1 MAVWVHV
8 LLFDVDGTL
17 LHSGGA
23 GRRALNE
30 AFEEIFGI
38 PEAMKEINPNGL
50 TDAIICK
57 KMFII

>member
-38 PEAMKEINPNGL
+38 PNDEELLSLI
-50 TDAIICK
+50 D
-57 KMFII
+57 